1 MFGVTVGKIHF
12 LRNESPV
19 VRSALAPGL
28 CAILVVP
35 LEGG

>member
-1 MFGVTVGKIHF
+1 MYGVTVGKIHF
-12 LRNESPV
+12 TNESPV

-28 CAILVVP
+28 CAMLIVP